1 MKTCAKWITYLQMDW
16 QGHTLESPYQFRLIS
31 LKIMGCCYLI
41 LETETCP
48 WNKRTFTDIYKVTK
62 PGGNKK
68 NPSLYAK
75 YIWSKIQGDQVLLLI
90 SKFQSTER
98 KSTQIPNQI

>member
-16 QGHTLESPYQFRLIS
+16 QGHTLESPHQFRLIS

-48 WNKRTFTDIYKVTK
+48 WNMRTFTDIYKVTK

-68 NPSLYAK
+68 TPVYTPNIFGAK
-75 YIWSKIQGDQVLLLI
+75 YKEIR
-90 SKFQSTER
+90 FYF
-98 KSTQIPNQI
+98 